1 MTDLQAR
8 AASQAQETTASTGV
22 EARPFGAFPP
32 SPLLSRLIG
41 FTRRMPRTWAGR
53 RLAYA
58 VRQIALWTLD
68 GRPVDVESMGARMRL
83 YPYNNVCEKRL
94 LFTPQFFDADE
105 RALLAARVT
114 DGFSFVDIGANVGG
128 YALFV
133 AMRAGARG
141 KVLAVEPQPKV
152 FERLVYN
159 IRQNPLGTV
168 KAVDCAV
175 ADKAGEVTLFVDE
188 KNHGESSV
196 KFVGAANG
204 PSVRVAAK
212 TLMEL
217 LADEGF
223 DRVDAIK
230 LDVEGAEDLI
240 LEPFLRMAP
249 DSLLPKLFLIENGT
263 GRWQVDL
270 PKLLAGRGYTM
281 IARTRVNLAFE
292 RV

>member
-8 AASQAQETTASTGV
+8 AAAQAQQTPASG
-22 EARPFGAFPP
+22 EARPFGAFRP
-32 SPLLSRLIG
+32 SPMLERLIA
-41 FTRRMPRTWAGR
+41 FTRSMPRSWLGR

-58 VRQIALWTLD
+58 TRQIALWTLD
-68 GRPVDVESMGARMRL
+68 GQRPVDMESMGARMRL

-94 LFTPQFFDADE
+94 LFTPQYFDADE
-105 RALLAARVT
+105 RAILEARIT
-114 DGFSFVDIGANVGG
+114 DGFVFVDIGANVGG

-133 AMRAGARG
+133 ATRAGARG
-141 KVLAVEPQPKV
+141 RVLAVEPQPKV

-196 KFVGAANG
+196 KYVGTANG
-204 PSVRVAAK
+204 PSVRVAAR
-212 TLMEL
+212 TLIDL
-217 LADEGF
+217 LAGEGF
-223 DRVDAIK
+223 DHVDAIK

-240 LEPFLRMAP
+240 LEPFLRLAP
-249 DSLLPKLFLIENGT
+249 DSLLPRLFLIENGT

-270 PKLLAGRGYTM
+270 PKLLERRGYKL
-281 IARTRVNLAFE
+281 IAKTRVNLAYE